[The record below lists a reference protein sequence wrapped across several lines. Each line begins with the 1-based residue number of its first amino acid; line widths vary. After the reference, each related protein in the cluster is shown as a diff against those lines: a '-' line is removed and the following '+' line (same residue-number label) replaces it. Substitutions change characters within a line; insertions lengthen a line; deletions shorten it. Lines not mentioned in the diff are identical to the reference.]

1 MKLRHFTL
9 FLLIP
14 IFAFCKTKDKI
25 NHTNKFDN
33 HPYTEGW
40 YLKPNEKGDDVRFF
54 AIGGW
59 SVPGYTPN
67 KKDIAHRADADI
79 FKTQAR
85 NLNILITNYE
95 YLKDYMSE
103 DGRIMMTFQPFQTV
117 LRYAN
122 KMSNA
127 REKGLESGYYISQF
141 LKESVDRP
149 DFIQTI
155 DEDIKLSINKR
166 FANVELAFSPIDE
179 VALGLYNN
187 HWFVPPA
194 IGDKI
199 YERIKTINPNAMVY
213 IDLTGH
219 GRGSSF
225 FFEKRYL
232 KDHSTM
238 PKDPPYEAVKSKI
251 ASKYAERAIASGE
264 GLPLL
269 VFNESYSGVPS
280 YNFTHNKYTY
290 KSFTPEEFSD
300 YYENIR
306 QFAEGY
312 KGNGNVFGLNC
323 YQDFYEHPAL
333 AGVSVDAIRA
343 GLGDPSIPIWL
354 YFDGNGHSKPE
365 NISVDE
371 YIKELKCQIYTSIIH
386 GATGVLFWNNMTKTP
401 AVWNALQ
408 PVLDEMKENIDIFKL
423 NTLERNI
430 NDDIH
435 INIKIDENGKK
446 YIIASN
452 SNKTKALPLNIKR
465 IEKKSLSPLEVYISS
480 LN

>member
-25 NHTNKFDN
+25 NHTNKFNN

-79 FKTQAR
+79 FKTQGR

-127 REKGLESGYYISQF
+127 RKKGLESGYYISQF

-232 KDHSTM
+232 F
-238 PKDPPYEAVKSKI
+238 
-251 ASKYAERAIASGE
+251 AI
-264 GLPLL
+264 
-269 VFNESYSGVPS
+269 
-280 YNFTHNKYTY
+280 
-290 KSFTPEEFSD
+290 
-300 YYENIR
+300 
-306 QFAEGY
+306 
-312 KGNGNVFGLNC
+312 
-323 YQDFYEHPAL
+323 
-333 AGVSVDAIRA
+333 
-343 GLGDPSIPIWL
+343 
-354 YFDGNGHSKPE
+354 
-365 NISVDE
+365 
-371 YIKELKCQIYTSIIH
+371 
-386 GATGVLFWNNMTKTP
+386 
-401 AVWNALQ
+401 
-408 PVLDEMKENIDIFKL
+408 
-423 NTLERNI
+423 
-430 NDDIH
+430 
-435 INIKIDENGKK
+435 
-446 YIIASN
+446 
-452 SNKTKALPLNIKR
+452 
-465 IEKKSLSPLEVYISS
+465 
-480 LN
+480 